1 MDTTHFRIPHLKGR
15 ELPLE
20 KDWGVY
26 DAEWIALVCL
36 HSGVFTREQYRAYF
50 DATFMRARCFVQRL
64 VDRKVAV
71 EEKLPVLWGR
81 PGWICRIS
89 HKGIYRALGVPD
101 IRHRRKADAA
111 TTYRRLISLDYVIQ
125 NMGHQWLPT
134 EAEKLAAFVGSMG
147 VDRAQLPQRIYG
159 GALANRRAYFPDQ
172 DADCPASRD
181 PRLRICLHRP
191 GRHDRRSRAFLG
203 PGTRRSVAGARSEKH
218 PGPGCRSQSGCSI
231 RGADPAD
238 HRGLGRDGKRRKAPG
253 PDRLIPDLE
262 IPSDFRLGGSL
273 TDALQEPFF
282 PLAVPER
289 AGVFGLLGVH
299 AKTTTKT
306 RGGFLVVGRARTSG
320 GFVVASGF

>member
-1 MDTTHFRIPHLKGR
+1 METTHFRIPHLKGR

-159 GALANRRAYFPDQ
+159 GALANRRAYFPIKMPIALLPEIPAYEFVYIDQ
-172 DADCPASRD
+172 GDTTGEAVRSWGREHADLWRALGQKNIQVRVAAASPD
-181 PRLRICLHRP
+181 V
-191 GRHDRRSRAFLG
+191 RSEER
-203 PGTRRSVAGARSEKH
+203 TRRIIEGWAGTENGAKRPVRIDSFRIWRS
-218 PGPGCRSQSGCSI
+218 
-231 RGADPAD
+231 
-238 HRGLGRDGKRRKAPG
+238 HR
-253 PDRLIPDLE
+253 I
-262 IPSDFRLGGSL
+262 SDW
-273 TDALQEPFF
+273 E
-282 PLAVPER
+282 AV
-289 AGVFGLLGVH
+289 
-299 AKTTTKT
+299 
-306 RGGFLVVGRARTSG
+306 
-320 GFVVASGF
+320 